1 MSDGAN
7 DGTNDGMSALART
20 PGRGGAGRSRGAI
33 ARALAARIAGRVAGL
48 AAWALMVVALGSC
61 SGRGDGRTVV
71 KFWAMGFEGEMV
83 QRLIPEFERL
93 HPDIRVQVQQLPIIS
108 AHEKLLTAFAGD
120 SLPDVCAIGNTWVS
134 EFALL
139 DALEP
144 LDGRIATTPSLRAQ
158 DYFAGAWDTGVIEGR
173 VYAVPWYVETRLPYY
188 RRDLLQQ
195 AGIAQPPRTW
205 DEWKTAMAAIKREV
219 GPDRYATLFPLNE
232 PEPLLNLGIQADE
245 PLLRDNGRYGNFRSP
260 GFKRALAFY
269 REAFERQ
276 WAPLASNTQI
286 ANVWNEFGRGYFS
299 FYVNGP
305 WNIAE
310 FKKRLPAQM
319 QDKWMTMPLPGERG
333 PGASV
338 AGGASFVLFRGAKR
352 QDAAWKLI
360 AYLSEPQTQI
370 QFHGL
375 TGNLPPRRE
384 SWNAP
389 ALVADPYARAFR
401 DQLERARPA
410 PKVPEWERI
419 AMEIKLVGEQLANG
433 RLTVDQAAE
442 ELDRR
447 ADRILEKRRWMLD
460 HAHKPAPAAPAAAAT
475 AGEGA

>member
-1 MSDGAN
+1 MSLAAPTAERGGRRSLRALLAPARRAAALL
-7 DGTNDGMSALART
+7 ALA
-20 PGRGGAGRSRGAI
+20 
-33 ARALAARIAGRVAGL
+33 GL
-48 AAWALMVVALGSC
+48 SVLLGSC

-83 QRLIPEFERL
+83 ARLIPEFERL
-93 HPDIRVQVQQLPIIS
+93 HPDIRVQVQQLPITS

-120 SLPDVCAIGNTWVS
+120 SLPDVCAIGNTWVA

-144 LDGRIATTPSLRAQ
+144 LDGRIAATPSLRAQ
-158 DYFAGAWDTGVIEGR
+158 DYFAGAWDTGVIDGR
-173 VYAVPWYVETRLPYY
+173 AYAVPWYVETRLPYY
-188 RRDLLQQ
+188 RRDLLRQ
-195 AGIAQPPRTW
+195 AGIAAPPRTW
-205 DEWKTAMAAIKREV
+205 AEWQTAMAAIKREV
-219 GPDRYATLFPLNE
+219 GPDRYAVLFPLNE

-269 REAFERQ
+269 REAFQRK

-310 FKKRLPAQM
+310 FRKRLPAQL
-319 QDKWMTMPLPGERG
+319 QDSWMTMPLPGEHG

-338 AGGASFVLFRGAKR
+338 AGGASFVLFRGSAR

-370 QFHGL
+370 RFHGL

-389 ALVADPYARAFR
+389 ALVEDVHARAFR
-401 DQLERARPA
+401 DQLERAKPA

-433 RLTVDQAAE
+433 RLSVDQAAE

-460 HAHKPAPAAPAAAAT
+460 RAGGRPADAPAADAPAPAAT
-475 AGEGA
+475 GAGA

>member
-1 MSDGAN
+1 
-7 DGTNDGMSALART
+7 MSALART
-20 PGRGGAGRSRGAI
+20 PRRFAA
-33 ARALAARIAGRVAGL
+33 ARRLLALAAL
-48 AAWALMVVALGSC
+48 ALLTVLLGSC

-83 QRLIPEFERL
+83 QRLIPEFERRN
-93 HPDIRVQVQQLPIIS
+93 PGIRVQVQQLPIIS

-144 LDGRIATTPSLRAQ
+144 LDGRIRATPSLRAQ
-158 DYFAGAWDTGVIEGR
+158 DYFAGAWDTGVIDAQA
-173 VYAVPWYVETRLPYY
+173 YAVPWYVETRLPFY
-188 RRDLLQQ
+188 RRDLLQKT
-195 AGIAQPPRTW
+195 GIAAPPRTW

-219 GPDRYATLFPLNE
+219 GPDRYAVLFPLNE

-245 PLLRDNGRYGNFRSP
+245 PLLRDGGRYGNFRSP

-269 REAFERQ
+269 REAFERK

-310 FKKRLPAQM
+310 FKKRLPADL
-319 QDKWMTMPLPGERG
+319 QDTWMTMPLPGEHG

-338 AGGASFVLFRGAKR
+338 AGGASFVLFRGSPR

-360 AYLSEPQTQI
+360 AYLSEPQTQM

-433 RLTVDQAAE
+433 RLSVDQAAE

-460 HAHKPAPAAPAAAAT
+460 HAAKPAAKPAT

>member
-1 MSDGAN
+1 MGLS
-7 DGTNDGMSALART
+7 
-20 PGRGGAGRSRGAI
+20 
-33 ARALAARIAGRVAGL
+33 ARAQRASAAERAADAARGDGRARAAAFAGARWGTRWFRRVVSWLLL
-48 AAWALMVVALGSC
+48 APLVAALGSC
-61 SGRGDGRTVV
+61 SGGGDGRTVV

-83 QRLIPEFERL
+83 ARLIPEFERR
-93 HPDIRVQVQQLPIIS
+93 HPDIRVQVQQLPITS

-144 LDGRIATTPSLRAQ
+144 LDRRIAATPGLRAQ
-158 DYFAGAWDTGVIEGR
+158 DYFAGAWDTGVIDGR
-173 VYAVPWYVETRLPYY
+173 AYAVPWYVETRLPYY
-188 RRDLLQQ
+188 RRDLLEN
-195 AGIAQPPRTW
+195 AGIARPPQTW

-219 GPDRYATLFPLNE
+219 GPDRYAALFPLNE

-245 PLLRDNGRYGNFRSP
+245 PLLRDGGRYGNFRSP

-269 REAFERQ
+269 REVFERK

-310 FKKRLPAQM
+310 FKRRLPADL

-338 AGGASFVLFRGAKR
+338 AGGASFVLFRGSRR

-360 AYLSEPQTQI
+360 AYLSEPGTQMR
-370 QFHGL
+370 FHGL

-389 ALVADPYARAFR
+389 ALVGDRYARAFR

-460 HAHKPAPAAPAAAAT
+460 QADKRAAKPAPAAA

>member
-1 MSDGAN
+1 MS
-7 DGTNDGMSALART
+7 LV
-20 PGRGGAGRSRGAI
+20 AI
-33 ARALAARIAGRVAGL
+33 ALVTIL
-48 AAWALMVVALGSC
+48 LGSC

-71 KFWAMGFEGEMV
+71 RFWAMGFEGEMV
-83 QRLIPEFERL
+83 VKLIPEFERL

-120 SLPDVCAIGNTWVS
+120 SLPDVCAIGNTWIS

-139 DALEP
+139 DALVP
-144 LDGRIATTPSLRAQ
+144 LDERLRVTPTLQAQ
-158 DYFAGAWDTGVIEGR
+158 DYFTGAWDTGVIGGHT
-173 VYAVPWYVETRLPYY
+173 YAVPWYVETRLPYY
-188 RRDLLQQ
+188 RRDLLQK

-219 GPDRYATLFPLNE
+219 GPDRYAALFPLNE

-245 PLLRDNGRYGNFRSP
+245 PLLRDDGRYGNFRSP

-269 REAFERQ
+269 REIFDRQ

-310 FKKRLPAQM
+310 FKKRLPADLQSS
-319 QDKWMTMPLPGERG
+319 WMTMPLPGERG

-338 AGGASFVLFRGAKR
+338 AGGASFVLFRGSP
-352 QDAAWKLI
+352 QQEAAWKLI
-360 AYLSEPQTQI
+360 AYLSEPDVQI
-370 QFHGL
+370 KFHGL
-375 TGNLPPRRE
+375 TGNLPPRRRA
-384 SWNAP
+384 WTAP
-389 ALVADPYARAFR
+389 ALVSDPYARAFR
-401 DQLERARPA
+401 EQLERARPS

-419 AMEIKLVGEQLANG
+419 AMEIKIVGEQLANG
-433 RLTVDQAAE
+433 RLSVDQAAD

-460 HAHKPAPAAPAAAAT
+460 QAAAGKAAATPAAAA
-475 AGEGA
+475 GEGT

>member
-1 MSDGAN
+1 
-7 DGTNDGMSALART
+7 MSAGAPDGGRQGLGVRARQRSGRRTRAVAAARRLLALT
-20 PGRGGAGRSRGAI
+20 
-33 ARALAARIAGRVAGL
+33 ALAVL
-48 AAWALMVVALGSC
+48 ATLLGSC

-83 QRLIPEFERL
+83 QRLIPEFERR
-93 HPDIRVQVQQLPIIS
+93 HPDIRVQVQQLPITS

-144 LDGRIATTPSLRAQ
+144 LDARVAATPSLRAQ
-158 DYFAGAWDTGVIEGR
+158 DYFPGAWDTGVIEGR

-188 RRDLLQQ
+188 RRDLLLK
-195 AGIAQPPRTW
+195 AGIAQPPKTW

-219 GPDRYATLFPLNE
+219 GPSRYAALFPLNE

-245 PLLRDNGRYGNFRSP
+245 PLLRDGGRYGNFRSP

-286 ANVWNEFGRGYFS
+286 ANVWNEFSRGYFS

-310 FKKRLPAQM
+310 FKKRLPADF
-319 QDKWMTMPLPGERG
+319 QDKWMTMPLPGEHG

-338 AGGASFVLFRGAKR
+338 AGGASFVLFRGSPR

-370 QFHGL
+370 RFHGF

-384 SWNAP
+384 SWSAP

-460 HAHKPAPAAPAAAAT
+460 QAAKTAAA

>member
-1 MSDGAN
+1 
-7 DGTNDGMSALART
+7 
-20 PGRGGAGRSRGAI
+20 
-33 ARALAARIAGRVAGL
+33 
-48 AAWALMVVALGSC
+48 
-61 SGRGDGRTVV
+61 
-71 KFWAMGFEGEMV
+71 MGFEGEVV
-83 QRLIPEFERL
+83 QRLIPEFERRNPQL
-93 HPDIRVQVQQLPIIS
+93 RVEVQQLPITA

-120 SLPDVCAIGNTWVS
+120 SLPDVGAIGNTWIS

-144 LDGRIATTPSLRAQ
+144 LDRRLAGGPGPRSD
-158 DYFAGAWDTGVIEGR
+158 DYFAGAWDTGVIDGR
-173 VYAVPWYVETRLPYY
+173 TYAVPWYVETRLPYY
-188 RRDLLQQ
+188 RKDLLEQ
-195 AGIAQPPRTW
+195 AGIERPPATW
-205 DEWKTAMAAIKREV
+205 AEWQQAMAAIKRQV
-219 GPDRYATLFPLNE
+219 GPDRYAVLFPLNE
-232 PEPLLNLGIQADE
+232 PEPLLNLGIQSPD

-269 REAFERQ
+269 RQAFDRK

-310 FKKRLPAQM
+310 FRKRLPANL
-319 QDKWMTMPLPGERG
+319 QDRWMTMPLPGEHG

-338 AGGASFVLFRGAKR
+338 AGGASFVLFRGSR
-352 QDAAWKLI
+352 QADAAWKLI
-360 AYLSEPQTQI
+360 AYLSEPEVQI
-370 QFHGL
+370 RFHGL
-375 TGNLPPRRE
+375 SGNLPPRRA

-389 ALVADPYARAFR
+389 ALVADPYAHAFR
-401 DQLERARPA
+401 DQLERARPT

-433 RLTVDQAAE
+433 RLSVDEAAA

-460 HAHKPAPAAPAAAAT
+460 HHTLGERSAAAT
-475 AGEGA
+475 AGEGG